1 MNTTHNRI
9 LAELTSSPN
18 LTVHRLCLNLDI
30 ELPNMRVYLKEL
42 ADLKKVRHNIGRY
55 NLWESPQVNAPKTT
69 PSGRYDGAELK
80 PFQGRPGS
88 MDAYTLPSLDNGLRV
103 AYNGP
108 KPILTTQLVDRKNH
122 DN

>member
-9 LAELTSSPN
+9 LAELASSPN

-42 ADLKKVRHNIGRY
+42 ADLKKVRHNLGRY
-55 NLWESPQVNAPKTT
+55 NLWESERINTPRTS

-88 MDAYTLPSLDNGLRV
+88 MDAYGLPSLNSGVRT
-103 AYNGP
+103 AYSGP
-108 KPILTTQLVDRKNH
+108 KPMLTSQLVDKQNH
-122 DN
+122 TN